1 MNYIYSFLA
10 GATDES
16 VSPRMRPADDNGGPV
31 QINKSLIK
39 LTVAA
44 ESVRFIAFCFFWAMA
59 IFAIVI
65 TRLIVVDRLAAGPK
79 VDGDSCGPFN
89 QENPGLGKGFDF
101 YTENH
106 LLQQFGYSNIC
117 TYWDYSPAREF
128 TAMFYPLVEYSL
140 IFYLVMNFITIA
152 LSYQRGELTKWFW
165 MLTKIFF
172 PIEII
177 LTAWFRKFFLLLLAA
192 VIL

>member
-1 MNYIYSFLA
+1 MVHMN
-10 GATDES
+10 
-16 VSPRMRPADDNGGPV
+16 M
-31 QINKSLIK
+31 SLIE
-39 LTVAA
+39 LTIAA
-44 ESVRFIAFCFFWAMA
+44 ESLRFIAFFFFWAMA
-59 IFAIVI
+59 LFSIAI
-65 TRLIVVDRLAAGPK
+65 TRLIVVDRLAAGPE
-79 VDGDSCGPFN
+79 VEGDSCGPFN
-89 QENPGLGKGFDF
+89 QENPGLGQGFDL

-106 LLQQFGYSNIC
+106 LKQAFGFSNIC

-128 TAMFYPLVEYSL
+128 AAMFYPLVEYSL

-177 LTAWFRKFFLLLLAA
+177 LTAWFRKFFLAA
-192 VIL
+192 AIL